1 MIENQKDNQLGMKSV
16 DDIFDEELSQE
27 AKNVLPKLSNQEKII
42 EYKKFSFKRDKN
54 LDFDFRDYRSLKE
67 LFKAIYY
74 RNLSIDEAEKIQ
86 HEYEVQ
92 LAAL

>member
-27 AKNVLPKLSNQEKII
+27 AKNVLPKLSNQEKSI

-67 LFKAIYY
+67 LFKGIYY

-86 HEYEVQ
+86 DEYEVQ
-92 LAAL
+92 LTAL

>member
-1 MIENQKDNQLGMKSV
+1 MKNCLKKQKMC
-16 DDIFDEELSQE
+16 FLSLVI
-27 AKNVLPKLSNQEKII
+27 KKKII